1 MPAKRKKAGTPADL
15 RKSKRRAILTP
26 ADPDDSRVASPGTVD
41 AVPRPSVVEVP
52 GEPVIP
58 ESEHLAPIN
67 VQHSEGYDDSTIS
80 LAMDI
85 AQVLQN
91 SRGNVARLRKGNSAP
106 ESSSM
111 SNTAVASTN
120 VPVASTSC
128 PPTQADNL
136 DGALEMLLGDN
147 QDQCQ
152 SHPRQPLPNLSSS
165 TPLGFSVLEK
175 NEEKIWGNQ
184 FIDLGLLIA
193 NHQVADK
200 FNISITNEQNSN
212 PALSLV
218 PNLRPEQ
225 YKNIEEWTSAFIV
238 FVAIYSS
245 HHPLEAPRLMKYM
258 ETVRDLSK
266 IGGWAFKNYDENFRM
281 MKQNDPSW
289 PWDVMHSEYWMRATL
304 TTGQNVNNSN
314 NQSFREPQTLQPN
327 SENLCFRFQRRGFC
341 PFKQNCKFAH
351 CCSSYGDSRHHHTA
365 YASNSKQGW
374 RISIREQGSQG
385 ER

>member
-1 MPAKRKKAGTPADL
+1 MRFKT
-15 RKSKRRAILTP
+15 
-26 ADPDDSRVASPGTVD
+26 
-41 AVPRPSVVEVP
+41 
-52 GEPVIP
+52 
-58 ESEHLAPIN
+58 
-67 VQHSEGYDDSTIS
+67 
-80 LAMDI
+80 
-85 AQVLQN
+85 
-91 SRGNVARLRKGNSAP
+91 SRGNVARLPKGNSAP
-106 ESSSM
+106 DSSSM
-111 SNTAVASTN
+111 SNTAVASTS

-136 DGALEMLLGDN
+136 VGALEMLLGDN
-147 QDQCQ
+147 QGQCQ

-165 TPLGFSVLEK
+165 TPLGFSVPEK
-175 NEEKIWGNQ
+175 IEGKIWGNQ

-218 PNLRPEQ
+218 PNLRPKQ
-225 YKNIEEWTSAFIV
+225 IKNIEEWTSAFIV

-266 IGGWAFKNYDENFRM
+266 RGGWAFKNYDENFRM

-314 NQSFREPQTLQPN
+314 NQSFREPQTQQSN
-327 SENLCFRFQRRGFC
+327 SENLCFRFRRRGFC
-341 PFKQNCKFAH
+341 PSKQNCKFALR
-351 CCSSYGDSRHHHTA
+351 CSPCGDTRHHHTA
-365 YASNSKQGW
+365 CRKQSHMPGTAN
-374 RISIREQGSQG
+374 RVGAYISLGAGVTGG
-385 ER
+385 EVIHSVEEVLPIPIKINKLKLI

>member
-1 MPAKRKKAGTPADL
+1 MPAKRRKAGTPADL

-26 ADPDDSRVASPGTVD
+26 ADPDDSRVASPATVD
-41 AVPRPSVVEVP
+41 AVPRPSVVGVP
-52 GEPVIP
+52 DEPVIP
-58 ESEHLAPIN
+58 EHLAPID

-85 AQVLQN
+85 ARALQN
-91 SRGNVARLRKGNSAP
+91 SRGNVARLPKGNSSP
-106 ESSSM
+106 DSSSM
-111 SNTAVASTN
+111 SNTAVASTS

-136 DGALEMLLGDN
+136 VGALEMLLGDN
-147 QDQCQ
+147 QGQCQ
-152 SHPRQPLPNLSSS
+152 SHPLQPLPNLSSS
-165 TPLGFSVLEK
+165 TPLGFSVPEK
-175 NEEKIWGNQ
+175 NKEKIWGNR

-200 FNISITNEQNSN
+200 FNISITNEQNLN

-218 PNLRPEQ
+218 PNLRPKQ
-225 YKNIEEWTSAFIV
+225 IKNIEEWTSAFIV

-245 HHPLEAPRLMKYM
+245 HHPLGAPRLMKYM

-266 IGGWAFKNYDENFRM
+266 RGGWAFKNYDENFRM

-289 PWDVMHSEYWMRATL
+289 PCDVMHSEYWMRATL

-314 NQSFREPQTLQPN
+314 NQSFREPQTRQPN
-327 SENLCFRFQRRGFC
+327 SENLCF
-341 PFKQNCKFAH
+341 
-351 CCSSYGDSRHHHTA
+351 
-365 YASNSKQGW
+365 
-374 RISIREQGSQG
+374 
-385 ER
+385 

>member
-1 MPAKRKKAGTPADL
+1 MPAKRKKAGTPADF

-26 ADPDDSRVASPGTVD
+26 ADPDDSRVASPATAD

-52 GEPVIP
+52 DEPVIP
-58 ESEHLAPIN
+58 ESEHLAPID

-85 AQVLQN
+85 AQALQN
-91 SRGNVARLRKGNSAP
+91 SRGNVARLPKGNSAP
-106 ESSSM
+106 DSSSN
-111 SNTAVASTN
+111 SNTAVASTS

-136 DGALEMLLGDN
+136 VGALKMLLGDN
-147 QDQCQ
+147 QGQCQ
-152 SHPRQPLPNLSSS
+152 SHPRQPSPNLSSS
-165 TPLGFSVLEK
+165 TPLGFLVS
-175 NEEKIWGNQ
+175 EKIKEKIGGNQ

-218 PNLRPEQ
+218 PNLRPKQ
-225 YKNIEEWTSAFIV
+225 IKNIEEWTSAFIV

-245 HHPLEAPRLMKYM
+245 HHPLEAPRLMKYN

-266 IGGWAFKNYDENFRM
+266 RGGWAFKNYDENFRM
-281 MKQNDPSW
+281 MKQNDPS
-289 PWDVMHSEYWMRATL
+289 
-304 TTGQNVNNSN
+304 
-314 NQSFREPQTLQPN
+314 
-327 SENLCFRFQRRGFC
+327 
-341 PFKQNCKFAH
+341 
-351 CCSSYGDSRHHHTA
+351 
-365 YASNSKQGW
+365 
-374 RISIREQGSQG
+374 
-385 ER
+385 